1 MGIKNLL
8 LFLRP
13 YMKKI
18 NMNELKNKRI
28 GIDGYVWIHKGI
40 FSDKM
45 DIVDNINSNNYI
57 NYIIKNIKI
66 LKKYYIY
73 PIFVFDGRKLC
84 IKHKEVI
91 YRQIR
96 REEQEKKAMIYK
108 KKDYLKYKKIMI
120 NTIKVGH
127 EMTKKV
133 IKKLDEL
140 NIEYIISPHESDAQL
155 SYLDKIGYID
165 YVITEDSDLIAYGC
179 KKILY
184 KYDSI
189 NETFML
195 IKLNDIFR
203 LFNYDYNKL
212 LEFCI
217 LSGCDYFK
225 MKGVGIKTSYN
236 YFQKQSNFK
245 SSDYMINMNFYFAKY
260 TFIHQ
265 AVYDPIYKIYK
276 YTNNYEYFKIND
288 QNINISNLHTKTE
301 QYFINLINQSPILK
315 CKIAG
320 ILDSPF

>member
-140 NIEYIISPHESDAQL
+140 NIEYIISLLQQRLQYKDIMKLANCSFDLIKNIQNKNPDLKELYSCHHPRALYD
-155 SYLDKIGYID
+155 DKILELRLKGLTYRA
-165 YVITEDSDLIAYGC
+165 IAAEIPC
-179 KKILY
+179 PY
-184 KYDSI
+184 K
-189 NETFML
+189 TVAL
-195 IKLNDIFR
+195 AIKRMRKD
-203 LFNYDYNKL
+203 
-212 LEFCI
+212 
-217 LSGCDYFK
+217 G
-225 MKGVGIKTSYN
+225 
-236 YFQKQSNFK
+236 
-245 SSDYMINMNFYFAKY
+245 
-260 TFIHQ
+260 
-265 AVYDPIYKIYK
+265 
-276 YTNNYEYFKIND
+276 
-288 QNINISNLHTKTE
+288 INI
-301 QYFINLINQSPILK
+301 
-315 CKIAG
+315 
-320 ILDSPF
+320 